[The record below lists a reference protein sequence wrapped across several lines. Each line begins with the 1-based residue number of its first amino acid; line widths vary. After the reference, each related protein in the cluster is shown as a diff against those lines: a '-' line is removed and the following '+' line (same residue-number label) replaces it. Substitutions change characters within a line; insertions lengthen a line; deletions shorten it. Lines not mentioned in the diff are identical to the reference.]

1 MNKALENLLHEVEAL
16 PDEEQ
21 QRIARLVAEEVERA
35 RSASQAPSGR
45 WARLADRMER
55 EAPMAGKSEEFLR
68 RVREFRDHFDLRAG
82 PDDE

>member
-1 MNKALENLLHEVEAL
+1 
-16 PDEEQ
+16 
-21 QRIARLVAEEVERA
+21 
-35 RSASQAPSGR
+35 
-45 WARLADRMER
+45 MER